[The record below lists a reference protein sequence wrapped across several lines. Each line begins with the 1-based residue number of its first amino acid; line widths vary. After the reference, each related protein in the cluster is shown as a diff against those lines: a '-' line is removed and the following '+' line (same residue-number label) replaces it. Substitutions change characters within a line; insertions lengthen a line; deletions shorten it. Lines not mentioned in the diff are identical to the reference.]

1 MEIKCKIKVTE
12 GIIYNGIK
20 EGVEAYLK
28 VIRKA
33 LEQDGN
39 AYKDTTGSLRHSM
52 GYVILRNG
60 TPINDEDIKTYRN
73 KPIEETGAKYSA
85 AVTIGGTTKTVEL

>member
-12 GIIYNGIK
+12 GIVYNGIK

-52 GYVILRNG
+52 GYVH
-60 TPINDEDIKTYRN
+60 
-73 KPIEETGAKYSA
+73 
-85 AVTIGGTTKTVEL
+85 TTKRDTDKRRRYKNVPEQTDRRNRREIQRGCNYWRND

>member
-1 MEIKCKIKVTE
+1 MKIKCKIKVTE
-12 GIIYNGIK
+12 GVIYAGIK
-20 EGVEAYLK
+20 ERVKAYLET
-28 VIRKA
+28 IRKA
-33 LEQDGN
+33 LEQDGDT
-39 AYKDTTGSLRHSM
+39 YKDNTGSLRHSM

-85 AVTIGGTTKTVEL
+85 AVTIGETTKTVEL

>member
-1 MEIKCKIKVTE
+1 MEIKCKIGVTE
-12 GIIYNGIK
+12 GIVYNGIK

-73 KPIEETGAKYSA
+73 KTDRRNRREIQRGCNYWRND
-85 AVTIGGTTKTVEL
+85 

>member
-12 GIIYNGIK
+12 GIVYDGIK
-20 EGVEAYLK
+20 EGVKSYLK
-28 VIRKA
+28 TIRKA

-39 AYKDTTGSLRHSM
+39 AYKDNTGSLRHSM
-52 GYVILRNG
+52 GYTILRNG
-60 TPINDEDIKTYRN
+60 TPISYEDIKTYRD

-85 AVTIGGTTKTVEL
+85 AVSIGGTTKNVEL